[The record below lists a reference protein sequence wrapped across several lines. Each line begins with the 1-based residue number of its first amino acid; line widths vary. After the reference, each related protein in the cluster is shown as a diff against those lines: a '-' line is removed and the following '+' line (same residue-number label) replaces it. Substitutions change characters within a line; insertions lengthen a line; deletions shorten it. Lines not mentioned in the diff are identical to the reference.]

1 MSKTHEAAVEWL
13 IETVKE
19 ALEDGRATA
28 ADLEEWLLA
37 AILLEEMALEEQ
49 RDAQEARTF
58 DAWMSSAGT
67 VH

>member
-1 MSKTHEAAVEWL
+1 MTKTTDAAVEWL

-19 ALEDGRATA
+19 ALEEGRATA

-49 RDAQEARTF
+49 RDARELRSFGLIDGVAT
-58 DAWMSSAGT
+58 T
-67 VH
+67 LH